1 MRSLPQAASVVL
13 HAVLQEHKEMR
24 RQVDNRKRS
33 LVELEVLHRMHAQSH
48 VQAGSDA
55 PGVADAVHQ
64 DTAASAV
71 DCFGSAMAVEG
82 RTTLKKAVAKVGRL
96 QPCEEH
102 LLAQSTAGAQ
112 IQQYV
117 LGVERENEALTWE
130 GMGSLAV
137 QTCWD

>member
-1 MRSLPQAASVVL
+1 
-13 HAVLQEHKEMR
+13 MR

-33 LVELEVLHRMHAQSH
+33 LVELEVLHRMHARSQ

-55 PGVADAVHQ
+55 PDVAADVHQ
-64 DTAASAV
+64 DTVASAV

-82 RTTLKKAVAKVGRL
+82 RTTLKKVAAKVGWL

-102 LLAQSTAGAQ
+102 LLAQGTADAQ

-130 GMGSLAV
+130 GTGSLAV